1 MSVAVVVALTI
12 AALAVVGGDRAE
24 SSSFVPSSDEKR
36 AEIWAVG
43 DGADGSPESYAV
55 AKMIARAEP
64 DRFLYLGDVYP
75 KGTAAD
81 FAERY
86 EPTYGRV
93 AAITAP
99 TIGNHED
106 GQPAVRLRPVLAGDP
121 RPHPPGLLRVPGRW
135 MEDHEPQFARLTTHR
150 DRHSSVGFGARS
162 EARATAGSRSGTAP
176 GSTPAPHIPTLAAWK
191 AFWDALQGHARLVL
205 NGHEHNM
212 QRHSPTQGMVELIAG
227 SGGNDQYPL
236 DRSDPG
242 LRFGNDTSPGALRL
256 RLTPR
261 RVRFDFVATSGRV
274 LDTGTRRCRPN
285 DEPALTR
292 VDRVRTDRSGP
303 QSGRR
308 PTWSVNRSD
317 KRNSPA
323 SKDPGPL
330 RTPRKWWPTLTREM

>member
-1 MSVAVVVALTI
+1 MRKSSGGVAGCVAVIVALGI
-12 AALAVVGGDRAE
+12 AALAAGGGDRAD

-36 AEIWAVG
+36 AEVWAVG
-43 DGADGSPESYAV
+43 DGADGSPESFAV
-55 AKMIARAEP
+55 AKMIASAKP

-99 TIGNHED
+99 TIGNHEAD
-106 GQPAVRLRPVLAGDP
+106 NRQYGYDPYWRAVHGRTPPSYYAFRVAGWKIMSLNSEVDHSPESPQLRWLRRKVRGPGNCRIAFWHRPWLNAG
-121 RPHPPGLLRVPGRW
+121 
-135 MEDHEPQFARLTTHR
+135 TTH
-150 DRHSSVGFGARS
+150 
-162 EARATAGSRSGTAP
+162 P
-176 GSTPAPHIPTLAAWK
+176 GSGGVES
-191 AFWDALQGHARLVL
+191 FWDALQGHARLVL

-212 QRHSPTQGMVELIAG
+212 QRHSPTKGMVELIAG

-236 DRSDPG
+236 DFSDPG

-274 LDTGTRRCRPN
+274 LDTGTLRCRPN
-285 DEPALTR
+285 A
-292 VDRVRTDRSGP
+292 
-303 QSGRR
+303 
-308 PTWSVNRSD
+308 
-317 KRNSPA
+317 
-323 SKDPGPL
+323 
-330 RTPRKWWPTLTREM
+330 

>member
-1 MSVAVVVALTI
+1 MSVAVVVALSI
-12 AALAVVGGDRAE
+12 AALAVGGGDRTD

-93 AAITAP
+93 AAVTAP
-99 TIGNHED
+99 TIGNHEAGNRQYGYD
-106 GQPAVRLRPVLAGDP
+106 PYWRAIRGRTPPDYYAFRVAGWKILSLNSEVDHSPGSPQLRWLRRKVRGPGNCRIAFWHRPWLNAG
-121 RPHPPGLLRVPGRW
+121 
-135 MEDHEPQFARLTTHR
+135 TTHP
-150 DRHSSVGFGARS
+150 D
-162 EARATAGSRSGTAP
+162 AGGVES
-176 GSTPAPHIPTLAAWK
+176 I
-191 AFWDALQGHARLVL
+191 WDALQGHARLVL

-212 QRHSPTQGMVELIAG
+212 QRHSPTQGMVELVAG

-285 DEPALTR
+285 
-292 VDRVRTDRSGP
+292 G
-303 QSGRR
+303 
-308 PTWSVNRSD
+308 
-317 KRNSPA
+317 
-323 SKDPGPL
+323 
-330 RTPRKWWPTLTREM
+330 

>member
-1 MSVAVVVALTI
+1 MRKSSGGVAVSVAVVVALAT
-12 AALAVVGGDRAE
+12 AALAAVGGDRAE

-55 AKMIARAEP
+55 AKMIARAKP

-86 EPTYGRV
+86 KPTYGRV

-99 TIGNHED
+99 TIGNHETD
-106 GQPAVRLRPVLAGDP
+106 NRQYGYDPYWQAIRGRTPPSYYAFRVAGWKIMSLNSEVDHSPGSPQLRWLRRKVRGPGNCRIAFWHRPWLNAG
-121 RPHPPGLLRVPGRW
+121 
-135 MEDHEPQFARLTTHR
+135 TTHPGA
-150 DRHSSVGFGARS
+150 DSV
-162 EARATAGSRSGTAP
+162 EN
-176 GSTPAPHIPTLAAWK
+176 I
-191 AFWDALQGHARLVL
+191 WDALQGHARLVL

-227 SGGNDQYPL
+227 SGGNNQYPL

-274 LDTGTRRCRPN
+274 LDTGTRRCRPG
-285 DEPALTR
+285 
-292 VDRVRTDRSGP
+292 V
-303 QSGRR
+303 
-308 PTWSVNRSD
+308 
-317 KRNSPA
+317 
-323 SKDPGPL
+323 
-330 RTPRKWWPTLTREM
+330 